1 MERLEGGKDLMSEIK
16 KSRRVALSWDQEYKP
31 NLEDLKYWLDK
42 NSEKNKV
49 NNLDI
54 FMLCL
59 SVGLESKEKRD
70 VPPKKSDAVR
80 LAYLKE
86 SDFALMKTIALFD
99 SKDPLVLL
107 DEDKIFD
114 IVEQYAAAGLKVL
127 TLEMKTQN
135 DFPSWLRQK
144 LFKKAQ
150 SFATLKK

>member
-1 MERLEGGKDLMSEIK
+1 MSEIK
-16 KSRRVALSWDQEYKP
+16 KSKRVALTWDQEYKP
-31 NLEDLKYWLDK
+31 NLDDLKFWLDK

-59 SVGLESKEKRD
+59 GIGLEAKEKR
-70 VPPKKSDAVR
+70 VIPPKKSDAVR

-86 SDFALMKTIALFD
+86 SDIALMNAIALFD
-99 SKDPLVLL
+99 SQDPLVLL

-114 IVEQYAAAGLKVL
+114 IVEQYAAAGLKIL

-150 SFATLKK
+150 LFAASK

>member
-1 MERLEGGKDLMSEIK
+1 MSEIK
-16 KSRRVALSWDQEYKP
+16 KSRRLALSWDQEYKP
-31 NLEDLKYWLDK
+31 NLDDLKFWLDK

-59 SVGLESKEKRD
+59 GIGLEAKEKRD
-70 VPPKKSDAVR
+70 VPQRKSDAVR
-80 LAYLKE
+80 LEYLKE
-86 SDFALMKTIALFD
+86 STFALMKTIALFD
-99 SKDPLVLL
+99 SQDPLVLL
-107 DEDKIFD
+107 DEDKIYD
-114 IVEQYAAAGLKVL
+114 ITEQYAAAGLKIL

-150 SFATLKK
+150 SFSALRK